1 MHDSFLMNSH
11 KKWRQLAVNTWPH
24 VMALDY
30 LYSILR
36 PTLMERQSCFFFLKK
51 RLSNTA
57 ILNLCLI
64 LLTYLITR
72 HKLPF
77 FLKKYLSIQYL
88 GYYFMKV
95 CQWYDAEQLRFCTIF
110 QLFLWKSNCTLRFQ
124 CSMTKLCALSK
135 GYSLHS
141 EMLSCL
147 QCDLLLDIAFI
158 FILLFFKFPVWIL
171 I

>member
-1 MHDSFLMNSH
+1 MEATSCQH
-11 KKWRQLAVNTWPH
+11 LAPCHGPRLSVFNPPT
-24 VMALDY
+24 
-30 LYSILR
+30 YSDGKAKL
-36 PTLMERQSCFFFLKK
+36 LFFLQK

-141 EMLSCL
+141 EMSSCV